1 VNHGIGAERH
11 TKVDF
16 GDFREDDDDFSDE
29 GFEIE
34 ILG

>member
-1 VNHGIGAERH
+1 VNHDIRAERH

-16 GDFREDDDDFSDE
+16 GDFREDNDDFSDE